1 MASVFSRLGRLLK
14 SQMLNDLDDK
24 VLKNNTEFD
33 SGAGQFEQAASPEKS
48 GVADPLEADYRANLE
63 VGPDADLNAIRASY
77 RRLLRR
83 YHPDLNASD
92 PEKQKTAEQI
102 TQRLNEAWDYLQ
114 TKLSD
119 KSGKK

>member
-1 MASVFSRLGRLLK
+1 MTHQTEQPSEDVSSDPFEPVHEAQTGAYSADIEPTAEQNREMA
-14 SQMLNDLDDK
+14 
-24 VLKNNTEFD
+24 
-33 SGAGQFEQAASPEKS
+33 
-48 GVADPLEADYRANLE
+48 YRANLE

-77 RRLLRR
+77 RRLLRL

-92 PEKQKTAEQI
+92 SAKQRTAEQI

-119 KSGKK
+119 KSREK